1 MKQRSVV
8 VKAAFG
14 RVPFSEEFATNSL
27 HIKSSISLRLFVFNY
42 FVEWKEC
49 FDLLLAIGTVSK
61 GSTSKFNDFCHF
73 GSIEKFTIFSFIL
86 QN

>member
-42 FVEWKEC
+42 FVE
-49 FDLLLAIGTVSK
+49 
-61 GSTSKFNDFCHF
+61 
-73 GSIEKFTIFSFIL
+73 
-86 QN
+86 